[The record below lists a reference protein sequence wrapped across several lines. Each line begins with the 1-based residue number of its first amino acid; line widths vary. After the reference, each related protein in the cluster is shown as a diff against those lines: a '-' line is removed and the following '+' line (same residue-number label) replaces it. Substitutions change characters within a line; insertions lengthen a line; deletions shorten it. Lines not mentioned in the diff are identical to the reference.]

1 MTDILESAGE
11 GTWWDKTKLHDIW
24 HILFWWM
31 NVLIC
36 STTLK
41 KANYI
46 FFKNIVIFETTM
58 EIHTVLT
65 ATVLL
70 CVNALRWQSRL
81 KDHDGYCACTFLKIN
96 WEKDNAVLSF
106 YMRVHV

>member
-1 MTDILESAGE
+1 MNECFDLQHNTKES
-11 GTWWDKTKLHDIW
+11 KL
-24 HILFWWM
+24 
-31 NVLIC
+31 
-36 STTLK
+36 
-41 KANYI
+41 YI
-46 FFKNIVIFETTM
+46 FKNIAIFETTM

-81 KDHDGYCACTFLKIN
+81 KDPDGYCACMFLKIN
-96 WEKDNAVLSF
+96 SEKDNAVLSF